1 MHNRRAEF
9 EGKLIWQAA
18 PLFDLP
24 KLLVVWISLS
34 VLLCG
39 YEAMNPSR
47 DQSNEEN
54 PVAATFIGP

>member
-1 MHNRRAEF
+1 MHNRRGEF
-9 EGKLIWQAA
+9 EGKPIWQAA

-24 KLLVVWISLS
+24 KILVVWISLS

-39 YEAMNPSR
+39 YEAMGSHAIS
-47 DQSNEEN
+47 QEEN